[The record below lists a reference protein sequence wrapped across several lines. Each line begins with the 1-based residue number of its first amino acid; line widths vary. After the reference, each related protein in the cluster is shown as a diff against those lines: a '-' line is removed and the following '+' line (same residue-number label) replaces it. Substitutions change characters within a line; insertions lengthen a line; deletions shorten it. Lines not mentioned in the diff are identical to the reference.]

1 MWLDFVLNFYCF
13 LLLGLSC
20 VWSGF
25 IYKLIATE
33 SKEYWQHITMMH
45 MIIFFSVSQSVD
57 LITVGYSQL
66 HSQKNKDKKEKKHF
80 NFRVKEVSTEL
91 DMSRLYLSFLRR
103 H

>member
-20 VWSGF
+20 VCSRF

-57 LITVGYSQL
+57 LIAVGYSQL
-66 HSQKNKDKKEKKHF
+66 HSQKKEDKKEKF
-80 NFRVKEVSTEL
+80 QF
-91 DMSRLYLSFLRR
+91 
-103 H
+103 